1 MLLATSPDW
10 PEMWPMPPMIS
21 QTPPKARK
29 LSEPDGFPA
38 LATTDPIANI
48 LDPPRCAAGRSTC
61 RYRPFRVYHA
71 ARQRRHKVPFADAG
85 DKPRPRP
92 PRHESQIDSPGRRPP

>member
-61 RYRPFRVYHA
+61 RYRPFRGLSRGA
-71 ARQRRHKVPFADAG
+71 AKEPQGAFRGGPRQASV
-85 DKPRPRP
+85 RPL
-92 PRHESQIDSPGRRPP
+92 RHESQIDSPGRRPP